1 MLKLFLIL
9 VLFIG
14 TLFATD
20 AKEAAK
26 RLGVENNFA
35 TALKKAENEKKILIM
50 VVVKEGCRW
59 CDKLVYS
66 TFVAPEVKNELKKY
80 ITLIIDKD
88 DNYPKDFKGN
98 FFPSIYYIDYTSH
111 KSIYENIGY
120 VGKKDFLTDLSE
132 SFKTRNELY
141 K

>member
-1 MLKLFLIL
+1 MKLFLIL
-9 VLFIG
+9 ILFAA

-26 RLGVENNFA
+26 KLGMENNFA
-35 TALKKAENEKKILIM
+35 AALKKAENEKKILVM

-59 CDKLVYS
+59 CDKLVYR
-66 TFVAPEVKNELKKY
+66 TFAAPEVKNELKKY

-88 DNYPKDFKGN
+88 ANYPKDFKGN

-120 VGKKDFLTDLSE
+120 VGKKDFLTDLNE
-132 SFKTRNELY
+132 SLKTRNALY
-141 K
+141 E